1 MSAQRLVLEL
11 KPDSLLPLRELTG
24 ARIACLE
31 GVLWI
36 THDSDPHDI
45 VLEPGQVYELTRKG
59 ATVQA
64 LGASRMAIEAARTA
78 TPLRGR
84 LTWGRSPAFPG

>member
-1 MSAQRLVLEL
+1 MSAQRVVIEL
-11 KPDSLLPLRELTG
+11 KPDCLLPLRELNG

-45 VLEPGQVYELTRKG
+45 LLEPGQVYELTRKG

-64 LGASRMAIEAARTA
+64 LGASRMAIEAAPIGI
-78 TPLRGR
+78 PLRGR
-84 LTWGRSPAFPG
+84 LAWGRSPAFPG